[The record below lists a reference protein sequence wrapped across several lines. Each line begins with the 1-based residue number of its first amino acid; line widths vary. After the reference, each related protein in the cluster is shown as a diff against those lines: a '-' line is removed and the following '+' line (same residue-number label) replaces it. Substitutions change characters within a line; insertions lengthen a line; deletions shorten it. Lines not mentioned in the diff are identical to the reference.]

1 VAWSAG
7 ALVTLLSTV
16 AIAVEIVFIGLLA
29 RTLHLRRVTV
39 VSLLVGG
46 GLSLAMTPAVGQRLP
61 SSP

>member
-29 RTLHLRRVTV
+29 GTLDLRRVTV
-39 VSLLVGG
+39 
-46 GLSLAMTPAVGQRLP
+46 M
-61 SSP
+61 